1 MNGKLIVLE
10 GTDASGKS
18 TQFERLCHWLEQ
30 RGIAYKKLRF
40 PRYQEESSVLIRMYL
55 NGEFGKHPEDVSA
68 YAASTF
74 FAVDRYASY
83 RKEWKDYYEAG
94 GLVLAD
100 RYTTSNAIH
109 QASKLPPEE
118 QNDYL
123 DWLFDFEYRIMGIP
137 APDKVFFLDM
147 PTDAVQELLLH
158 RQGKQIDIH
167 ENDIPYLCRC
177 YATASLL
184 ADRFGWHRIR
194 CTENRS
200 IRSIE
205 DIASEL
211 IQQVSSLLDANVL

>member
-1 MNGKLIVLE
+1 MSGKLIVLE

-18 TQFERLCHWLEQ
+18 TQFTRLCDWLDEQ
-30 RGIAYKKLRF
+30 KMSYKKLVF
-40 PRYQEESSVLIRMYL
+40 PRYNEESSALIRLYL
-55 NGEFGKHPEDVSA
+55 NGAFGEHPEDVSA

-83 RKEWKDYYEAG
+83 RQEWKDYYEAG
-94 GLVLAD
+94 GLVVAD

-118 QNDYL
+118 QGAYL

-137 APDKVFFLDM
+137 APDEVFFLDM

-167 ENDIPYLCRC
+167 EKDIPYLRKC
-177 YATASLL
+177 YQTASQL
-184 ADRFGWHRIR
+184 ADRFGWHRIH
-194 CTENRS
+194 CTES
-200 IRSIE
+200 GAIRSIE
-205 DIASEL
+205 DISSEVIRQL
-211 IQQVSSLLDANVL
+211 RSVLE

>member
-1 MNGKLIVLE
+1 MSGKLIVLE

-18 TQFERLCHWLEQ
+18 TQFARLCDWLDAQ
-30 RGIAYKKLRF
+30 GRSYKKLVF
-40 PRYQEESSVLIRMYL
+40 PRYQEESSALIRMYL
-55 NGEFGKHPEDVSA
+55 NGAFGKHPEDVSA

-83 RKEWKDYYEAG
+83 RQDWKEYYEAG

-118 QNDYL
+118 QADYL

-137 APDKVFFLDM
+137 APDDVFFLDM

-167 ENDIPYLCRC
+167 EQDIPYLRKC
-177 YATASLL
+177 YQTASQL
-184 ADRFGWHRIR
+184 ADRFGWHRIH
-194 CTENRS
+194 CTENGQ

-205 DIASEL
+205 EISAEL
-211 IQQVSSLLDANVL
+211 TRQLCLILE